1 MTTSRQIK
9 VYSRVLLY
17 GGPVLL
23 GAVLVADRRWVSQPL
38 EALFLVACCVG
49 LRGAQ
54 IPLSKYSYLT
64 QTGLVSLAGSLL
76 VGLPATAL
84 AVAAGTLCADWAW
97 QRKTPGAAVINAGRE
112 IVAPVVAWPPEVW
125 GIVGVLLAFLG
136 LLFKGMLEEA
146 ISAEELNKIHAMEA
160 VITSNISLE
169 DAFARIERLA
179 HRLVDWGDF
188 RIYRRHEGQG
198 RLAS

>member
-1 MTTSRQIK
+1 MFILRYECIG
-9 VYSRVLLY
+9 Y
-17 GGPVLL
+17 G
-23 GAVLVADRRWVSQPL
+23 
-38 EALFLVACCVG
+38 
-49 LRGAQ
+49 
-54 IPLSKYSYLT
+54 
-64 QTGLVSLAGSLL
+64 
-76 VGLPATAL
+76 ATII
-84 AVAAGTLCADWAW
+84 AAG
-97 QRKTPGAAVINAGRE
+97 I
-112 IVAPVVAWPPEVW
+112 IVATVVAWPPEVW

-188 RIYRRHEGQG
+188 RIYRRHEGEL
-198 RLAS
+198 RLAPRGPVGRAVREEPAAGNGALRGQVVQSRATV